1 MVNLHSQRREAALPV
16 DRTMKQYKLAAWPD
30 LPAGFHRTA
39 YRRMLHQ
46 MSHRHV
52 SVRQLMDE
60 SGLARSAVMQFLDT
74 LSERELLDER
84 NHAAPPSAFG
94 KLLPMALWRRAFAA
108 QGTA

>member
-1 MVNLHSQRREAALPV
+1 
-16 DRTMKQYKLAAWPD
+16 MKQYKLSAWPD

-52 SVRQLMDE
+52 TVRQLMAE
-60 SGLARSAVMQFLDT
+60 SGLARSAVIQFLDT

-84 NHAAPPSAFG
+84 QHAAPPTALG
-94 KLLPMALWRRAFAA
+94 KLLPMALWRRAFAT
-108 QGTA
+108 QSPI